1 VSSGAGSLRR
11 AGVGAVVIATA
22 AIAAPSF
29 GAQREAQPVTCAMH
43 PAAHHLGVHAH
54 ELRSRFRFPPRLLEG
69 LSPRDRHQLHRLERE
84 IHRTPAEIAIER
96 RIDEITVLDKTTSP
110 FDIDPYSSE
119 EHGGALRNCGSP
131 PTVDAVDSVAID
143 LGRHAQSANLHLDLR
158 YGMLAPGATDEG
170 DGGSE
175 IELEAGLG
183 DGYAEVQMTRGDDSV
198 IGRRVGTARQPGRT
212 RLNLNAAEA
221 SPDADLALGHK
232 SPVLIHA
239 GGGDDL
245 LTSTGG
251 PDDPDLEVPLALE
264 GGEGDD
270 TLIGGDGTDSLIDG
284 PGNDRF
290 KAGPGS
296 DGIISVGHG
305 RDHVDCG
312 PGFDLALVSST
323 AGVRHCEQ
331 VLRPEDVHG
340 FDIDRIEPG
349 KRLPRAAQ
357 RVLSRLT
364 LSR

>member
-1 VSSGAGSLRR
+1 
-11 AGVGAVVIATA
+11 
-22 AIAAPSF
+22 
-29 GAQREAQPVTCAMH
+29 
-43 PAAHHLGVHAH
+43 
-54 ELRSRFRFPPRLLEG
+54 
-69 LSPRDRHQLHRLERE
+69 
-84 IHRTPAEIAIER
+84 
-96 RIDEITVLDKTTSP
+96 VLDKTTDP
-110 FDIDPYSSE
+110 FDIDPYSSA

-158 YGMLAPGATDEG
+158 YGMLAP
-170 DGGSE
+170 
-175 IELEAGLG
+175 
-183 DGYAEVQMTRGDDSV
+183 
-198 IGRRVGTARQPGRT
+198 VGTARQPGRT

-232 SPVLIHA
+232 SPVLIDA

-251 PDDPDLEVPLALE
+251 PDDPDLEVPLALK

-284 PGNDRF
+284 PGDDRF
-290 KAGPGS
+290 KAGPGT
-296 DGIISVGHG
+296 DGVISVGHG

-331 VLRPEDVHG
+331 VLRPEDVDG
-340 FDIDRIEPG
+340 FDIDRTEPG
-349 KRLPRAAQ
+349 KGLPRAAQ